1 MFTIDVFQYRNG
13 MISLE
18 ASAECGIWLT
28 KDILRPL
35 LDICNQMKLTKG
47 KAIE

>member
-18 ASAECGIWLT
+18 ASAECRIWLT
-28 KDILRPL
+28 KDTLMPL
-35 LDICNQMKLTKG
+35 
-47 KAIE
+47 